1 MMPINIDAILCILI
15 SVAGFLMY
23 TITYI
28 LNCLEK
34 PEYGHNHNID
44 RWQTWLVVEIA
55 LVCILMSVFTFF
67 NKLEN
72 IRTLLSCLISISLA
86 WIIRDGDYL
95 LFENHCKYYDVM
107 GCGLFVVAAGFFL
120 SLIVIQFE
128 GPITQITGRNQK
140 INNVNINNGLM
151 V

>member
-1 MMPINIDAILCILI
+1 MMPINIDALVCILI
-15 SVAGFLMY
+15 SVTGFLMY

-34 PEYGHNHNID
+34 PEYGHNHNVD
-44 RWQTWLVVEIA
+44 RWQTWLVVDIA

-67 NKLEN
+67 NKIEN
-72 IRTLLSCLISISLA
+72 IKLMLSSFISITLA

-95 LFENHCKYYDVM
+95 IFANDCKYYVVM
-107 GCGLFVVAAGFFL
+107 GCGLFVVATGLFL

-140 INNVNINNGLM
+140 INNVNINNGLL

>member
-1 MMPINIDAILCILI
+1 MMPANIDAILCILI

-34 PEYGHNHNID
+34 PEYGHSHNID
-44 RWQTWLVVEIA
+44 RWQTWLVVDIA

-72 IRTLLSCLISISLA
+72 IRTLLSCLISITLS

-95 LFENHCKYYDVM
+95 LFENNCKYYDVM